1 MPDRPTSRFA
11 TFRDAFISGAL
22 LLAPLVVTLWAFSR
36 IINLVGGTFRP
47 YFFFYLPGSLRDRP
61 SLEVVWDILATLI
74 VIVLVTLLGY
84 VSRDMF
90 GRFFVRVAERF
101 FLSIPGVG
109 AVYTTVKQIVDTFG
123 TQNRHMFNKVVLV
136 EFPRKGAW
144 TLAFL
149 TSKAQGEPQIRTG
162 RETWTVYRADH
173 AQPDERLHPHAPA
186 RGDRRTR
193 YDRGRRHEDDHLRR
207 RRRPPLGPAA
217 HSGLRQV
224 NELLATEGFVL
235 LRRPSAADGWQ
246 TFTLFS
252 RRARPAARAPAP
264 AEKAVDDAS
273 SSSTCSTR
281 PRCPSRQRTRAAPG
295 SFARPA

>member
-47 YFFFYLPGSLRDRP
+47 YFFFYLPGSLGDRP

-162 RETWTVYRADH
+162 RETWTVYVPTTPNPTSGYILMLPPEEIVELDMTVGEGMKMIISGGAVVPPW
-173 AQPDERLHPHAPA
+173 A
-186 RGDRRTR
+186 
-193 YDRGRRHEDDHLRR
+193 
-207 RRRPPLGPAA
+207 RPP
-217 HSGLRQV
+217 
-224 NELLATEGFVL
+224 T
-235 LRRPSAADGWQ
+235 
-246 TFTLFS
+246 
-252 RRARPAARAPAP
+252 
-264 AEKAVDDAS
+264 
-273 SSSTCSTR
+273 
-281 PRCPSRQRTRAAPG
+281 PG
-295 SFARPA
+295 SGK